1 MKSIFNYL
9 LDVHDDF
16 GMSTTFPKEY
26 KVVNVN
32 DFDIKPKKDYLKRRI
47 ADREEDKR
55 RLESARNNT
64 LQYYDN
70 KILEVQTEIE
80 RLKRET

>member
-1 MKSIFNYL
+1 MGNIFNYL

-16 GMSTTFPKEY
+16 GVSHTWKGY
-26 KVVNVN
+26 QLVNPN

-47 ADREEDKR
+47 AEREEDKR

>member
-1 MKSIFNYL
+1 MIGKWNFL
-9 LDVHDDF
+9 MGLDDDL
-16 GMSTTFPKEY
+16 GVSHTWRGY
-26 KVVNVN
+26 QIVNPD

-47 ADREEDKR
+47 AEREEDKR

-64 LQYYDN
+64 LQYYHN
-70 KILEVQTEIE
+70 KILEVQTELE